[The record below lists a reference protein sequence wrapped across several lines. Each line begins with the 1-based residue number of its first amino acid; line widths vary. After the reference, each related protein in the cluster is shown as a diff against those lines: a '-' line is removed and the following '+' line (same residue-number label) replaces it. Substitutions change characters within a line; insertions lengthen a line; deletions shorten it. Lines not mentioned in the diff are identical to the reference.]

1 MTSRV
6 QQSPFLREQRNFPA
20 ESIQAFSLEV
30 DRAYVDIA
38 QKVNTRTI
46 ALFGNQNIIVTG
58 ERWFLANQSEGKQT
72 QRFLLQ
78 FSSAGSFIHNLDLLT
93 SLGVTKITG
102 TFTDGTNWYPLPYV
116 SATNVTDQVSIVV
129 TQTSIIIT
137 AGSTAPSIT
146 SGFVIVEFLSS

>member
-46 ALFGNQNIIVTG
+46 ALFANRNIIITG

-116 SATNVTDQVSIVV
+116 STTVTNQVSVFV
-129 TQTSIIIT
+129 TQTDVVIT
-137 AGSTAPSIT
+137 AGSTAPAIT
-146 SGFVIVEFLSS
+146 SGFVIIEFLSS

>member
-46 ALFGNQNIIVTG
+46 ALYANQNVIVTG
-58 ERWFLANQSEGKQT
+58 ERWYLENQSEGKQT
-72 QRFLLQ
+72 QRIVLQ
-78 FSSAGSFIHNLDLLT
+78 FTAAGTYPHNVNLST

-116 SATNVTDQVSIVV
+116 STTVTNQVSVSVTPTNVV
-129 TQTSIIIT
+129 IT
-137 AGSTAPSIT
+137 AGSTAPVIT
-146 SGFVIVEFLSS
+146 SGFVIIEFLSS